1 MTPELLKAGSRIG
14 VSVTIPELEKDID
27 AQLRCL
33 CDPDHPKSAVF
44 LARGNS
50 LGARKFPPDIFV
62 ETRTEGT
69 LITDSASM
77 AAMYRLED
85 HISDGLLAAMLCYP
99 QAKSDVMECGDGLV
113 VQAID
118 KAGCVIFEC
127 AASQNYIQAA
137 LDEAERQI
145 PPGGHTAVVSPQ
157 AALARRIAGM
167 N

>member
-27 AQLRCL
+27 AQLVCL
-33 CDPDHPKSAVF
+33 CDPEHPKTAVF

-50 LGARKFPPDIFV
+50 LGDRKLPPGIFV
-62 ETRTEGT
+62 ESRAEGT
-69 LITDSASM
+69 LVTDSANL

-85 HISDGLLAAMLCYP
+85 HITDELLAAMLCYP
-99 QAKSDVMECGDGLV
+99 QAKADVMEYGEGLV
-113 VQAID
+113 VQAVD

-127 AASQNYIQAA
+127 AVSQDFIQAA
-137 LDEAERQI
+137 LGEAERQL

-157 AALARRIAGM
+157 AALARRISGM